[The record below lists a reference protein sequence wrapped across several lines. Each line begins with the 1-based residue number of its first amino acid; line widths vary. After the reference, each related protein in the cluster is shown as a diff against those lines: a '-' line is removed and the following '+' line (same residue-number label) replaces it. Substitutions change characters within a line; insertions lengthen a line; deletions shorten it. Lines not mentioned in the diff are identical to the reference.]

1 MSSEKFEKNMQEV
14 RNELYDKLNEVGEV
28 DSDDF
33 EMKNV
38 NDLNRLFMLIGV
50 AYQDAG
56 LGLLQVEFE
65 SGSIEENN
73 YRRPRLIVRKAKK
86 QNQA

>member
-1 MSSEKFEKNMQEV
+1 MQEV
-14 RNELYDKLNEVGEV
+14 RNELYDKLKEVGEV

-65 SGSIEENN
+65 SGSIEENK
-73 YRRPRLIVRKAKK
+73 YCRPRLIVRKAKK

>member
-1 MSSEKFEKNMQEV
+1 MSSEEYAIFEEEIRKEI
-14 RNELYDKLNEVGEV
+14 YDRLEMFGEV
-28 DSDDF
+28 DSDDY

-38 NDLNRLFMLIGV
+38 NDLYRIFMLIGV
-50 AYQDAG
+50 AYRDAG